1 MWMSGVCWA
10 SLLAV
15 DERPVIT
22 ASVGG
27 KRSHF
32 CLTRKRDDIESSWAS
47 GQLKSCHLSLCSF
60 QSLEETQT
68 QEPGA
73 SRMPPLQSLL
83 CCTALTS
90 SFFPCCTIIV
100 CNYSLQWNCKITVR
114 HGWILLSHPGAV
126 KNQILLLFLIHSQAF
141 LHCFG
146 TVWGCQ
152 MDTNLPPPL
161 SPPG

>member
-1 MWMSGVCWA
+1 MCMSGVCWA
-10 SLLAV
+10 SVLAM
-15 DERPVIT
+15 DNRLDIA

-27 KRSHF
+27 KRYYF
-32 CLTRKRDDIESSWAS
+32 CLTRKRERRDDIESTWAS
-47 GQLKSCHLSLCSF
+47 GQINSCHLSMFLLVTSGD
-60 QSLEETQT
+60 SDTRAWS
-68 QEPGA
+68 QENVSAPKPA
-73 SRMPPLQSLL
+73 LLHCTNLFFLSLL
-83 CCTALTS
+83 YY
-90 SFFPCCTIIV
+90 
-100 CNYSLQWNCKITVR
+100 YSLQWNCKITVR
-114 HGWILLSHPGAV
+114 HGWILLFHPGAV